1 MNYPLDQKEQ
11 CKQLV
16 NVIDYLTSQKRTQAS
31 IAKTVGVDPSFISR
45 LRSSTAKSISPE
57 LVSSFKE
64 NYKINPRYITHGAS
78 NMLDTADIMY
88 EMFDEFVDS
97 WDFVE
102 HENNAYLHFF
112 MDENFYKFL
121 IKVYNLKVASS
132 ALDEV
137 QKVAQAFSQ
146 ALDSLKKEKGATSD
160 DKNGYLHFK
169 TDFQLKRFVQ
179 NVLEQAN
186 FSSVLT
192 SKKMTTAFNSALT
205 TLKENY
211 QTSKTS
217 KEYVL
222 IPIDTYLEIVD
233 GNIQRQK
240 SLSELT
246 DILEF
251 SSIKV

>member
-137 QKVAQAFSQ
+137 QK
-146 ALDSLKKEKGATSD
+146 L
-160 DKNGYLHFK
+160 
-169 TDFQLKRFVQ
+169 
-179 NVLEQAN
+179 
-186 FSSVLT
+186 SVKL
-192 SKKMTTAFNSALT
+192 
-205 TLKENY
+205 
-211 QTSKTS
+211 
-217 KEYVL
+217 
-222 IPIDTYLEIVD
+222 
-233 GNIQRQK
+233 
-240 SLSELT
+240 
-246 DILEF
+246 
-251 SSIKV
+251 